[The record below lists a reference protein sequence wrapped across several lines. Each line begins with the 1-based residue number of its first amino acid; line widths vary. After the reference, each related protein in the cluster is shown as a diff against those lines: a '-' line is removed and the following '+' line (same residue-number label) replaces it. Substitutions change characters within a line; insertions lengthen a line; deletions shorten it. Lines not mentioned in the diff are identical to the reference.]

1 MRFWN
6 TFSKMKTVHASASVL
21 GLIDHN
27 RRILENF
34 LPLVCLMWSGLLGRV
49 RRAPNEE
56 KKKKKDKKKNKE
68 PKDPSATKKPKSDK
82 KGKKKDKQT
91 TTTLPPTTTTTTLP
105 PTTTR
110 ESSWELACISTWTA
124 LTHECCWPCVCLL
137 PPAIPTEPPTEPY
150 TDYPYADVGEWHTP
164 GPRRSYDILFVFPHL

>member
-1 MRFWN
+1 MRFWS
-6 TFSKMKTVHASASVL
+6 TFSKMKTVYASASVL

-27 RRILENF
+27 F
-34 LPLVCLMWSGLLGRV
+34 LPLVCLLWSGLLGRV

-82 KGKKKDKQT
+82 KGKKKDKLT

-110 ESSWELACISTWTA
+110 ESSWELACRSTWTA
-124 LTHECCWPCVCLL
+124 LTHECCWPCVCLSASSHPDWASHWTL
-137 PPAIPTEPPTEPY
+137 HRLSLSWRWWVTHTRPSQKLGYFIRIPTSITK
-150 TDYPYADVGEWHTP
+150 V
-164 GPRRSYDILFVFPHL
+164 